1 MVRRKKLR
9 AGAGNMSERVKIC
22 AAAEVPADGAK
33 WVTLGEREFA
43 VIAHGGK
50 FYAVEN
56 FCPHKGGPLGLGQV
70 KNGTITCPWHRF
82 RFELETGKSVTN
94 PAMRARIYPVAIE
107 DRNLV
112 LTIDLTFGRSSNRG

>member
-33 WVTLGEREFA
+33 CVTLGEREFA
-43 VIAHGGK
+43 VIARGGK

-56 FCPHKGGPLGLGQV
+56 CSAQGRAARPRSGKERNHHLSVASLPL
-70 KNGTITCPWHRF
+70 
-82 RFELETGKSVTN
+82 
-94 PAMRARIYPVAIE
+94 
-107 DRNLV
+107 
-112 LTIDLTFGRSSNRG
+112 